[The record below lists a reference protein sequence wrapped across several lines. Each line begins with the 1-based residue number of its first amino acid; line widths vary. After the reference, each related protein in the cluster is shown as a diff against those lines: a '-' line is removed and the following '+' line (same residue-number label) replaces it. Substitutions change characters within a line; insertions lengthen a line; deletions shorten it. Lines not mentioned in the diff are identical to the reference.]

1 LAGTNNF
8 QEFNPTLANAETD
21 AQYLAD
27 TARLNGFVPGIS
39 SVSLFNK
46 VFRQG
51 SVMSAAIG
59 QFIANQGFNASDAD
73 LTTLAGAVT
82 NAIKAVSSVL
92 ATVREVELTTT
103 NPTAIIAYTSASSGN
118 FMVGA
123 YLRVVTGATVIEVAV
138 TYTDATGA
146 QTTELI
152 SAQAANVG
160 SWNSLPFY
168 IDAVAGSAISV
179 VVTAGTANRVY
190 ASASLVQL

>member
-46 VFRQG
+46 VFRQV

-73 LTTLAGAVT
+73 LTTLTSAVT

-92 ATVREVELTTT
+92 ATVREFELTTT
-103 NPTAIIAYTSASSGN
+103 NPTAIITYAPASSGN
-118 FMVGA
+118 FMIGA
-123 YLRVVTGATVIEVAV
+123 YVRVVTGVTTITAAV
-138 TYTDATGA
+138 TYTDTTGA
-146 QTTELI
+146 QITTLI
-152 SAQAANVG
+152 NAQATNVG
-160 SWNSLPFY
+160 SWSLLPVY
-168 IDAVAGSAISV
+168 VDAIAGSTISV

-190 ASASLVQL
+190 ASASIVQV